1 MQMHGKR
8 SALILL
14 VMATLA
20 ACGGGGGGSAPAP
33 NAFSISG
40 NVSVASG
47 VTVDGDSNDP
57 EAALVPNNVF
67 AQAQLLPNPATVAG
81 FVTFAPTGKTGD
93 RFQSAVDPI
102 DGYKVTLSAGQVI
115 QLAISEHQT
124 LNPDAIDLE
133 LFLFDDQEALVQQS
147 ITNSAFESI
156 PVTAAGTYF
165 IAVQSVA
172 GASNYTLTIGIAP
185 ASAGSTSGISLTDE
199 FVPGEVIVRFK
210 DQVLPA
216 SGADTLSARANSVRL
231 QAVAGGPRRPM
242 LMRLG
247 NDTQR
252 AQSMQALGVAH
263 KRKSRLLGRV
273 ATESE
278 QELRDTALAVQALRA
293 RPDVASA
300 DLNYIRRPLL
310 VPNDTYYSYQWHY
323 PMINL
328 PQAWDI
334 TTGTPASGD
343 VIVAVIDT
351 GVQLNHP
358 DLAGKLIAGYDFI
371 SNPAMSLDNNGIDAN
386 PDDPGDQFTPAKSSF
401 HGTHVAGTV
410 GAATNN
416 GGGVAGVSWGA
427 KIMPIRVL
435 GKGGG
440 TDFDIIEGVR
450 YAAGLTN
457 GSGTLPAKRADI
469 INLSLGGPGFSQTA
483 QTVITQARNLGV
495 IIIAAAGNDNSS
507 QLFYPAS
514 YAGVVSVSAVD
525 MNKVRAP
532 YSNFGT
538 EVDVAAPGG
547 NVGADLNNDGFVD
560 GVLSTK
566 GDDSTGAIQ
575 AAFEFENGTSMA
587 SPHVAGVAALMKA
600 VHPGLTPA
608 NFDSELSSGGIVD
621 ELGAPGRDDTYGHGL
636 INALKA
642 VQRAQS
648 LANAPSNAPAL
659 VASTT
664 SVSFGITQTSQS
676 VRVEN
681 GGTGTLTGVTGAS
694 NQAWLTVAPTST
706 DTNGLGTYTL
716 NVNATGLAPG
726 LYQAKINFSASTPGV
741 QPIQIAVTIEI
752 GGAANSA
759 GTVGVLYVVLQNA
772 DTLISNNLPTVTIT
786 PSVTGSYDY
795 NFTAVPN
802 GNYYVFAGTDL
813 NNDGF
818 ICDAGEA
825 CGGHPSLDQLGE
837 LVVSGANVTNK
848 NFMVGFPAKLT
859 VAGAGVN
866 RQPGKKIRR

>member
-1 MQMHGKR
+1 MLGK
-8 SALILL
+8 STALVLL
-14 VMATLA
+14 VVAALA
-20 ACGGGGGGSAPAP
+20 ACGGGGGGSAPAS
-33 NAFSISG
+33 NGFSISG

-57 EAALVPNNVF
+57 QATLVPNNDF
-67 AQAQLLPNPATVAG
+67 PQAQVLPNPATVAG
-81 FVTFAPTGKTGD
+81 FVTFAPTNKTGD
-93 RFQSAVDPI
+93 RFQNTADPI

-115 QLAISEHQT
+115 QLAVSEHQA
-124 LNPDAIDLE
+124 LNPTAVDLDLYLLDANGGPI
-133 LFLFDDQEALVQQS
+133 QQS
-147 ITNSAFESI
+147 VSNSAFESI
-156 PVTAAGTYF
+156 PVAAAGTYF
-165 IAVQSVA
+165 IAVQSFA

-185 ASAGSTSGISLTDE
+185 ASVGSTSGISLTDD

-216 SGADTLSARANSVRL
+216 SGADTLSARANSVGL

-252 AQSMQALGVAH
+252 TQAMQALGVAH
-263 KRKSRLLGRV
+263 KRKPRLLGRV

-278 QELRDTALAVQALRA
+278 QTLRDTAVAVQALRA

-310 VPNDTYYSYQWHY
+310 VPNDTYYAYQWHY
-323 PMINL
+323 PMVNL

-334 TTGTPASGD
+334 TTGTPAAGD

-358 DLAGKLIAGYDFI
+358 DLAGKLIPGYDFI
-371 SNPAMSLDNNGIDAN
+371 SNPSVSLDNNGIDPN

-483 QTVITQARNLGV
+483 QAVVTQVRNLGV
-495 IIIAAAGNDNSS
+495 IIIAAAGNDNSN

-547 NVGADLNNDGFVD
+547 DVGSDLNNDGFVD

-566 GDDSTGAIQ
+566 GDDSTGVIQ
-575 AAFEFENGTSMA
+575 AAYEFENGTSMA
-587 SPHVAGVAALMKA
+587 SPHVAGVAALMRA
-600 VHPGLTPA
+600 VYPGLTPA
-608 NFDSELSSGGIVD
+608 EFDLALSSGAIVD
-621 ELGAPGRDDTYGHGL
+621 DLGTVGRDNNFGHGL

-642 VQRAQS
+642 VQRAQN
-648 LANAPSNAPAL
+648 LAAVPSTAPAL
-659 VASTT
+659 IVSSS
-664 SVSFGITQTSQS
+664 SVSFGITRTSQS
-676 VRVEN
+676 VTVEK
-681 GGTGTLTGVTGAS
+681 GGTGTLTGVTGTS
-694 NQAWLTVAPTST
+694 NQAWLTVAATTT
-706 DTNGLGTYTL
+706 DANGLGTYTL
-716 NVNATGLAPG
+716 NVNDSLLASG
-726 LYQAKINFSASTPGV
+726 LYQAKMTFTATTVGV
-741 QPIQIAVTIEI
+741 QPIQVAVTIEKG
-752 GGAANSA
+752 GGASSA

-772 DTLISNNLPTVTIT
+772 DTLVSDNLPTVT
-786 PSVTGSYDY
+786 VTQPLNGTYNY
-795 NFTAVPN
+795 NFTAVPK

-837 LVVSGANVTNK
+837 LVVSGANVSNT

-866 RQPGKKIRR
+866 RQGGKRIRR

>member
-1 MQMHGKR
+1 MLGKPTV
-8 SALILL
+8 L
-14 VMATLA
+14 VLSIVVVLA
-20 ACGGGGGGSAPAP
+20 ACGGGGGGSAPTP
-33 NAFSISG
+33 NGFSISG
-40 NVSVASG
+40 SVSVASG
-47 VTVDGDSNDP
+47 VTLDGDSNDP
-57 EAALVPNNVF
+57 QAALVPNNVLL
-67 AQAQLLPNPATVAG
+67 QAQELPNPATVAG
-81 FVTFAPTGKTGD
+81 YVTVAATGKTGD
-93 RFQSAVDPI
+93 RFQSSPDTL
-102 DGYKVTLSAGQVI
+102 DFYKVTLSAGQIV

-124 LNPDAIDLE
+124 LFPDLVDLD
-133 LFLFDDQEALVQQS
+133 LFLLDAQGNVVTPS
-147 ITNSAFESI
+147 VTKTAFESI
-156 PVTAAGTYF
+156 AVLIAGTYF
-165 IAVQSVA
+165 IAVESFA

-185 ASAGSTSGISLTDE
+185 ASAGSSSGISLTDE

-252 AQSMQALGVAH
+252 AQAMQALGVAH
-263 KRKSRLLGRV
+263 KRKPGFLGRV

-278 QELRDTALAVQALRA
+278 QERQDTALAVQALRA

-310 VPNDTYYSYQWHY
+310 VPNDTYYAYQWHY

-334 TTGTPASGD
+334 TTGTPSAGD

-358 DLAGKLIAGYDFI
+358 DLDLPGKLVPGYDFI
-371 SNPAMSLDNNGIDAN
+371 SNPSMSLDNNGIDPN

-410 GAATNN
+410 GGTTNN
-416 GGGVAGVSWGA
+416 GVGVAGVSWGA

-457 GSGTLPAKRADI
+457 SSGTLPSKRADI

-483 QTVITQARNLGV
+483 EAVVTQVRNLGV
-495 IIIAAAGNDNSS
+495 IIIAAAGNDNSNE
-507 QLFYPAS
+507 LFYPAS

-525 MNKVRAP
+525 MNKARAP

-538 EVDVAAPGG
+538 QVDVAAPGG

-566 GDDSTGAIQ
+566 GDDSTGTIQ
-575 AAFEFENGTSMA
+575 AAYEFENGTSMA

-608 NFDSELSSGGIVD
+608 NFDAALSSGAIVD
-621 ELGAPGRDDTYGHGL
+621 DLGTTGRDIFFGHGL

-642 VQRAQS
+642 VLHAQG

-676 VRVEN
+676 VSVEN
-681 GGTGTLTGVTGAS
+681 GGTGALTGVTGAS

-726 LYQAKINFSASTPGV
+726 LYQAKITFSASTPGV

-759 GTVGVLYVVLQNA
+759 GTVGVLYVVLQDA
-772 DTLISNNLPTVTIT
+772 DTLVTNNLPTVT
-786 PSVTGSYDY
+786 VTQSGTGTYAY
-795 NFTAVPN
+795 TFTAVPN
-802 GNYYVFAGTDL
+802 GKYHVFAGTDL

>member
-1 MQMHGKR
+1 MLSK
-8 SALILL
+8 LTVL
-14 VMATLA
+14 VLSVVVVLA
-20 ACGGGGGGSAPAP
+20 ACSGGGGGSSVPASS
-33 NAFSISG
+33 AFSIGG
-40 NVSVASG
+40 NVSVAGG

-57 EAALVPNNVF
+57 QAALVPNNVF
-67 AQAQLLPNPATVAG
+67 PQAQLLPNPATVAG

-93 RFQSAVDPI
+93 RFQSTADSI
-102 DGYKVTLSAGQVI
+102 DGYKVTLSAGQVV

-124 LNPDAIDLE
+124 LNPDAVDLE
-133 LFLFDDQEALVQQS
+133 LYLFDDQEALVQQS

-156 PVTAAGTYF
+156 PVAAAGTYF

-216 SGADTLSARANSVRL
+216 SGADTLSARSSSVGL

-247 NDTQR
+247 NNTQR
-252 AQSMQALGVAH
+252 AQAMQALGVAH
-263 KRKSRLLGRV
+263 KRKPRFLGRV

-278 QELRDTALAVQALRA
+278 QERQDTALAVQALRA

-310 VPNDTYYSYQWHY
+310 VPDDTYYGYQWHY
-323 PMINL
+323 STINL

-334 TTGTPASGD
+334 TTGTPAVGD

-371 SNPAMSLDNNGIDAN
+371 SNPAMSLDNNGIDPN

-450 YAAGLTN
+450 YAARLPN
-457 GSGTLPAKRADI
+457 GSNTLPPKRADI
-469 INLSLGGPGFSQTA
+469 INLSLGGPGFSQSA
-483 QTVITQARNLGV
+483 QAVVTEVRNLGV

-514 YAGVVSVSAVD
+514 YAGVVSVSALD
-525 MNKVRAP
+525 MNKARAP

-538 EVDVAAPGG
+538 EIDVAAPGG

-566 GDDSTGAIQ
+566 GDDSTGVIQ
-575 AAFEFENGTSMA
+575 AAYEFENGTSMA
-587 SPHVAGVAALMKA
+587 SPHVAGVAALIKA
-600 VHPGLTPA
+600 VYPGLTPA
-608 NFDSELSSGGIVD
+608 EFDFAISNGVIVD
-621 ELGAPGRDDTYGHGL
+621 DLGATGRDNIYGRGL

-642 VQRAQS
+642 VQHAQL
-648 LANAPSNAPAL
+648 LASAPSNAPAF

-664 SVSFGITQTSQS
+664 SVSFGITRTSQS
-676 VRVEN
+676 VTVEK
-681 GGTGTLTGVTGAS
+681 GGTGTLTGVTGTS
-694 NQAWLTVAPTST
+694 NQAWLTVAATST
-706 DTNGLGTYTL
+706 DANGLGTYTL
-716 NVNATGLAPG
+716 NVNDSLLAPG
-726 LYQAKINFSASTPGV
+726 LYQAKITFTATTVGV
-741 QPIQIAVTIEI
+741 QPIQVAVTIEKG
-752 GGAANSA
+752 GGASSA

-772 DTLISNNLPTVTIT
+772 DTLVSDNLPTVTIT
-786 PSVTGSYDY
+786 QSVNGTYDY
-795 NFTAVPN
+795 IFTAVPN

-837 LVVSGANVTNK
+837 LVVSGANVSNT